1 MVKIKCQVCK
11 KGKDMSLQD
20 IWCTFSRKTT
30 QDRQRMKDAEKAR
43 KVEVESRKEKEK
55 GRQEHEKGDCCGN
68 SKYNHHLVN
77 YSICGYKKYIKG
89 Y

>member
-1 MVKIKCQVCK
+1 
-11 KGKDMSLQD
+11 
-20 IWCTFSRKTT
+20 
-30 QDRQRMKDAEKAR
+30 MKDAEKAR